1 MTELNNDQ
9 SGFTLL
15 EVLVALTIFAIGLLG
30 IAGVQVRSIDFN
42 SGSNTRTIATGI
54 AQGVLEQVMT
64 RSATDNIFKSDSP
77 VMDFDLDP
85 DPAKS
90 ALTVEG
96 GGDYSATWVVRANTP
111 TANVAQVTVTVTGP
125 KQRSVSLEDFKR
137 VY

>member
-1 MTELNNDQ
+1 MTELSNDQ

-42 SGSNTRTIATGI
+42 SGSNTRTIATGV
-54 AQGVLEQVMT
+54 AQGVLEQIMT

-96 GGDYSATWVVRANTP
+96 GGDYLATWVVKANTP
-111 TANVAQVTVTVTGP
+111 ATNVAQITVTVTGP